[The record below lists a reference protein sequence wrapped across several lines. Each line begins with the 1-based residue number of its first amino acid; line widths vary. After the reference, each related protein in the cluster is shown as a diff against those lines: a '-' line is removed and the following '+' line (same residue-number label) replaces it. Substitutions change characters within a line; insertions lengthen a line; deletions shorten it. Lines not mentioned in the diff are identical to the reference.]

1 MLRKKLK
8 ESLTVRIFCV
18 TSLILLAA
26 SAATFGFIAWATPIT
41 YTTVQTEELALKS
54 EYLVKTLQE
63 TDYTDAAPVIT
74 AFARDEADVAIVGPD
89 SKLADTL
96 SQAAMQASYADGTL
110 RVVTTV
116 PDGTDVAAAAG
127 AEDAVD
133 SAPAASV
140 TISVAEADEGDGPPA
155 YSVTMGTPLTFSF
168 ADRPGR
174 YTLYVTPRTQDGIR
188 QALSALGR
196 VAPYLLV
203 VMLLFS
209 VLGALF
215 YSRYITRPIVRL
227 SGISQKMAGLDF
239 SLQYGERRQDE
250 IGVLGRNLNQLSD
263 RLSQALGELRQANE
277 ALQLD
282 IDRERELERQR
293 LAFFSAVSHELKTPV
308 TILKGQLSG
317 MLEGVDVYQDR
328 DQYLAKSLRVT
339 ARMENLVQE
348 ILTVSRMESSGF
360 ALHPKPV
367 DLGRLVAALLVQDEG
382 LFAAK
387 PLRLETTLPEGLVVP
402 ADPAL
407 LKKAVD
413 NLLSNAVFY
422 APAGAAVSVAVAREA
437 GAVSLSV
444 ENSGS
449 HIPEDALPHVFE
461 AFYRA
466 ESSRNRRTGGSGLG
480 LYIVQMI
487 LDRHGAAYRIENTET
502 GVLFTIRF
510 PVLPALGT

>member
-89 SKLADTL
+89 SELADTL

-133 SAPAASV
+133 SA
-140 TISVAEADEGDGPPA
+140 PA

-239 SLQYGERRQDE
+239 SFQYGERRQDE

-510 PVLPALGT
+510 PVPPALGT